1 MTFQLSR
8 DYAVQSV
15 NTNVLNKK
23 LLRWNKELD
32 QKIQKRTRDI
42 TLLNKRLA
50 RQVRLDSLTGAYNR
64 FALNE
69 EIQKQ
74 YELAIEKRSSLA
86 FYMIDVDYFKRYND
100 YYRHL
105 KGDQILKE
113 IVQNIGQILLTSA
126 FFARYGGEEFAVLL
140 PNINHEQ
147 AKVFPIYFVM

>member
-15 NTNVLNKK
+15 NTNLNKK

-69 EIQKQ
+69 EI
-74 YELAIEKRSSLA
+74 
-86 FYMIDVDYFKRYND
+86 
-100 YYRHL
+100 
-105 KGDQILKE
+105 
-113 IVQNIGQILLTSA
+113 
-126 FFARYGGEEFAVLL
+126 
-140 PNINHEQ
+140 
-147 AKVFPIYFVM
+147 